1 VRATM
6 KDFDPTLP
14 NSEFTTLDQIVD
26 QAVAPRRLI
35 TDLLGGFSS
44 LALVLA
50 SIGLY
55 GVISYSVGQR
65 TREIGIRLAIGA
77 QRGHVFRLII
87 GEGLKL
93 AVIGVVLGL
102 IGALVSTRMLKSF
115 LFGVTSMDPF
125 VFAISAVILLA
136 VALVSCF
143 IPGRRAAK
151 ADPAA
156 SLRF

>member
-1 VRATM
+1 
-6 KDFDPTLP
+6 
-14 NSEFTTLDQIVD
+14 
-26 QAVAPRRLI
+26 
-35 TDLLGGFSS
+35 
-44 LALVLA
+44 
-50 SIGLY
+50 
-55 GVISYSVGQR
+55 
-65 TREIGIRLAIGA
+65 
-77 QRGHVFRLII
+77 
-87 GEGLKL
+87 
-93 AVIGVVLGL
+93 LGL